1 MGIIT
6 IDGVRRVVAAV
17 AVDMVEAE
25 VDGEVPRAEVEAGV
39 ALLQADGAD
48 LLVAAMEVLLEVD
61 GEARPVEDGADL
73 LVADM
78 VVDLVMISPLLI
90 LCDLRS
96 NPQSFHLM

>member
-1 MGIIT
+1 M
-6 IDGVRRVVAAV
+6 VAAA
-17 AVDMVEAE
+17 AVDMVEVE

-48 LLVAAMEVLLEVD
+48 LLVAATEVLLEVD
-61 GEARPVEDGADL
+61 GEACPVEDGADL

>member
-1 MGIIT
+1 M
-6 IDGVRRVVAAV
+6 AAA
-17 AVDMVEAE
+17 AVDMVEVE
-25 VDGEVPRAEVEAGV
+25 VDGEDLRVEVEVGV

-48 LLVAAMEVLLEVD
+48 LLVAATEVLLEVD